1 MNHKYLNIRINVEN
15 NKHKMTKNVFRRTLK
30 RSCCIALV
38 SVMFFYGSVSSFAT
52 SSTELKKQQ
61 KELEKEQKALENK
74 QDALESEKKK
84 SQSGLNNA
92 NASIDE
98 IQDEQAEISAGIAAA
113 NEELVGLL
121 ASIDLIQAD
130 IAATEEKIVQTQIEY
145 ENAKTQEETLYDAM
159 KKRIKYMY
167 EKGELSYAEL
177 LLQAQSF
184 NDLLNK
190 AGYAESLYE
199 YDRQKLAEFIAA
211 KNAAETYGE
220 ELEEA
225 KSELET
231 SEYELQEQQ
240 AYVESVIAKY
250 RKQYANFD
258 VQLAKAKQDAAVYT
272 AQLQQQTAQIRDL
285 QAQIDAKEAEVK
297 DKKKAADAA
306 ASKEAEE
313 AAKKKAAEQAAKE
326 AEKLAKANEAT
337 SASSAEN
344 VQNAADTASS
354 SNTEE
359 TESASSASSEA
370 SSASAPASPVGSA
383 TGQNVAN
390 YACQF
395 VGNPYVAGGTS
406 LTNGAD
412 CSGFVYS
419 VYKAFGISVPRSS
432 YAQATYGR
440 EVSYANAQAGDVI
453 YYGGHVAIYLGGGRI
468 VHASTARTGIK
479 YENATYR
486 TILTIR
492 RFV

>member
-1 MNHKYLNIRINVEN
+1 MNRFFKSYRKY
-15 NKHKMTKNVFRRTLK
+15 
-30 RSCCIALV
+30 V
-38 SVMFFYGSVSSFAT
+38 SVLVAASIFLGTSMSSYAT
-52 SSTELKKQQ
+52 TSEELKKQQ
-61 KELEKEQKALENK
+61 KQLEKEQKALEK
-74 QDALESEKKK
+74 EQDAIESQQKE

-92 NASIDE
+92 NKNISEIEGEQQE
-98 IQDEQAEISAGIAAA
+98 IQEGIDAA

-121 ASIDLIQAD
+121 TSIDLIKAD
-130 IAATEEKIVQTQIEY
+130 IEDTQIKIEETQAEY
-145 ENAKTQEETLYDAM
+145 DEAKAQEETLYDAM
-159 KKRIKYMY
+159 KKRIKFMY

-177 LLQAQSF
+177 LIQAQGI
-184 NDLLNK
+184 NDALNK
-190 AGYAESLYE
+190 AGYVESLYE
-199 YDRQKLAEFIAA
+199 YDRQKLSEYVAA
-211 KNAAETYGE
+211 KEAAQKYGE

-231 SEYELQEQQ
+231 SKYELEDEQ
-240 AYVESVIAKY
+240 AYVEQVIAKY

-272 AQLQQQTAQIRDL
+272 AQLQKQTSQIRDL
-285 QAQIDAKEAEVK
+285 QAKIDAKEKEVK
-297 DKKKAADAA
+297 KAKDAADEA
-306 ASKEAEE
+306 ASKEAAEA
-313 AAKKKAAEQAAKE
+313 AAKKKAEEDAK
-326 AEKLAKANEAT
+326 KLADAGNSDST
-337 SASSAEN
+337 
-344 VQNAADTASS
+344 DTAKNDSQ
-354 SNTEE
+354 
-359 TESASSASSEA
+359 SASSEA
-370 SSASAPASPVGSA
+370 SSSSNNSGNSAPAATGSA
-383 TGQNVAN
+383 TGQNIAN

-412 CSGFVYS
+412 CSGFVYA

-432 YAQATYGR
+432 YSQATYGR
-440 EVSYANAQAGDVI
+440 EVSYANAQPGDVI

>member
-1 MNHKYLNIRINVEN
+1 MHFYFLKNEYQINKNKY
-15 NKHKMTKNVFRRTLK
+15 RRGAK
-30 RSCCIALV
+30 ALLCAV
-38 SVMFFYGSVSSFAT
+38 LAMALTFNAGIPAAAT
-52 SSTELKKQQ
+52 TSEELKKQQ

-74 QDALESEKKK
+74 QDDLESEKKQ

-92 NASIDE
+92 NENISE
-98 IQDEQAEISAGIAAA
+98 IQSEQAEISAGIDAA

-121 ASIDLIQAD
+121 ASIDLIEAD
-130 IAATEEKIVQTQIEY
+130 IKSTEEKIEQTQIEY
-145 ENAKTQEETLYDAM
+145 DTAKAQEEELYGAM

-199 YDRQKLAEFIAA
+199 YDRQKLGEFVAA
-211 KNAAETYGE
+211 KEAARQYGE

-231 SEYELQEQQ
+231 SQYELEEQQ

-258 VQLAKAKQDAAVYT
+258 VQLTKAKQDAAVYT
-272 AQLQQQTAQIRDL
+272 AQLQQQTAKIREL
-285 QAQIDAKEAEVK
+285 QAEIDAKEKEVNK
-297 DKKKAADAA
+297 TAKAAQEA
-306 ASKEAEE
+306 ASKEAAE
-313 AAKKKAAEQAAKE
+313 AASKAA
-326 AEKLAKANEAT
+326 AE
-337 SASSAEN
+337 ASSKAAAE
-344 VQNAADTASS
+344 AALAQADDDDDDSDDDTDVA
-354 SNTEE
+354 SNT
-359 TESASSASSEA
+359 ASEA
-370 SSASAPASPVGSA
+370 SSEEEEEDTSTTTTASAPTGSA
-383 TGQNVAN
+383 TGQNIAN

-395 VGNPYVAGGTS
+395 VGNPYVSGGTS

-419 VYKAFGISVPRSS
+419 VYKAFGITVPRTS
-432 YAQATYGR
+432 YSQATYGK

-479 YENATYR
+479 YESATYR

-492 RFV
+492 RFI

>member
-1 MNHKYLNIRINVEN
+1 MSLNKYHFFHRNR
-15 NKHKMTKNVFRRTLK
+15 KHTGWGAKGILCTILTAAMLFNT
-30 RSCCIALV
+30 
-38 SVMFFYGSVSSFAT
+38 SVPSLAT
-52 SSTELKKQQ
+52 SSEELKKQQ
-61 KELEKEQKALENK
+61 KELEKQQKDLENK
-74 QDALESEKKK
+74 QDALESQQKQ
-84 SQSGLNNA
+84 SQSGLNSA
-92 NASIDE
+92 NQNISE
-98 IQDEQAEISAGIAAA
+98 IQSEQAEISAGIAAA

-130 IAATEEKIVQTQIEY
+130 IQATEEKIVQTQQEY
-145 ENAKTQEETLYDAM
+145 DEAKFQEETLYDAM

-199 YDRQKLAEFIAA
+199 YDRQKLSEYVEA
-211 KNAAETYGE
+211 KNAAEAYGE

-285 QAQIDAKEAEVK
+285 QAKIDAKEKEVK
-297 DKKKAADAA
+297 NTAKAAEAA

-313 AAKKKAAEQAAKE
+313 AAKKAAEEASKKAVAELAA
-326 AEKLAKANEAT
+326 AA
-337 SASSAEN
+337 ASSTETS
-344 VQNAADTASS
+344 VEDTDDDDDDNAA
-354 SNTEE
+354 TE
-359 TESASSASSEA
+359 TASSASNQA
-370 SSASAPASPVGSA
+370 SSESTQAAASPSGSA
-383 TGQNVAN
+383 TGQNIAN

-432 YAQATYGR
+432 YAQATYGK

>member
-1 MNHKYLNIRINVEN
+1 MKLLVFVKNLNRDG
-15 NKHKMTKNVFRRTLK
+15 FLK
-30 RSCCIALV
+30 RLACGLLV
-38 SVMFFYGSVSSFAT
+38 GTMLVNTAGTAFAT
-52 SSTELKKQQ
+52 TSEELKKQQ
-61 KELEKEQKALENK
+61 KELEKQKRELEKQQDAIESQKAE
-74 QDALESEKKK
+74 

-92 NASIDE
+92 NTNIND
-98 IQDEQAEISAGIAAA
+98 IQSEQAEISAGLKAA

-130 IAATEEKIVQTQIEY
+130 IADTEEKITQTQKEY
-145 ENAKTQEETLYDAM
+145 DEAKLQEETLYEAM
-159 KKRIKYMY
+159 KLRIKYMY

-199 YDRQKLAEFIAA
+199 YDRNKLNEYVQA
-211 KNAAETYGE
+211 KNAAEAYGE
-220 ELEEA
+220 ELADA
-225 KSELET
+225 KAELET
-231 SEYELQEQQ
+231 SEYELKEQQ
-240 AYVESVIAKY
+240 DYTEQVIADYK
-250 RKQYANFD
+250 KQYANFD
-258 VQLAKAKQDAAVYT
+258 VQLVKAKQEAAIYT

-285 QAQIDAKEAEVK
+285 QTKIDEKQKEVK
-297 DKKKAADAA
+297 DTAKAAEAA

-313 AAKKKAAEQAAKE
+313 LAKKKAEEEAAKLA
-326 AEKLAKANEAT
+326 AESSSKQEEDGTTTIAAANNSESSSESSSSSSAA
-337 SASSAEN
+337 SSSGASSAP
-344 VQNAADTASS
+344 
-354 SNTEE
+354 
-359 TESASSASSEA
+359 
-370 SSASAPASPVGSA
+370 APSGSA
-383 TGQNVAN
+383 TGQNIAN

-419 VYKAFGISVPRSS
+419 VYKAFGITVPRSS
-432 YAQATYGR
+432 YAQAAYGR
-440 EVSYANAQAGDVI
+440 EVSYDNAQAGDVI

-492 RFV
+492 RFI